1 MVYALG
7 TAIRGSLLQRIA
19 GVCESRIP
27 KLFLFYALLRV
38 TGFCTPGGVRVVSEK
53 PDLSAGFGVS
63 PAKPR
68 VTDGARTR
76 DLRDHNPMLCQLSY
90 DHQAMVQFY
99 QPAPGVQ
106 KLGTMRGR
114 SKEPLPRAPVL
125 APQRVLLRG
134 TVARSG
140 SSSTPER
147 VGQSLADPHVRFF
160 SSCPKRLIAVAA
172 MSQL

>member
-27 KLFLFYALLRV
+27 KLFSLLRPAPCY
-38 TGFCTPGGVRVVSEK
+38 GDLCTPGGVRVVSEK

-90 DHQAMVQFY
+90 DHQAIVQFY

-106 KLGTMRGR
+106 KLGTM
-114 SKEPLPRAPVL
+114 
-125 APQRVLLRG
+125 
-134 TVARSG
+134 
-140 SSSTPER
+140 
-147 VGQSLADPHVRFF
+147 
-160 SSCPKRLIAVAA
+160 
-172 MSQL
+172 